1 MAARITSFADL
12 IAPVDEVAFFAGVQ
26 DRQPLHIPAPA
37 ADKFA
42 AAMSWAHLN
51 ALLNMSAIW
60 SPNTFA
66 MVLDR
71 KPIPSDQFTIA
82 PEDRDKRP
90 SRQPDAAQVKAL
102 LRRGAAIV
110 LNDIETLTPG
120 IADVCNA
127 LEARFRGRA
136 QANLYCSWE
145 AHQAFDVHFDTHEV
159 FAAHIEGEKVWRVYE
174 GRVDHPIAHPAYKQL
189 PREYH
194 EKHRGKVLMEVTLR
208 PGDLLY
214 IPRGQYHDALASAP
228 GSIHIAFG
236 LTHVIGF
243 DVMQVV
249 FERAMQ
255 DPLFRHNLPLPEH
268 GRPALVAH
276 LRALGAR
283 LAAIAAE
290 DAVAEAVSAFREGF
304 GVARGGFDLPGD
316 ALQRRY
322 DVTARDLV
330 VARQD
335 GRPVLRSAKGAVPI
349 PPAFEAAVTWVA
361 GRRQFSA
368 EEFATAFPAL
378 GPGGCGKL
386 LADLAA
392 MKVIAAA

>member
-1 MAARITSFADL
+1 MSARITSFADL
-12 IAPVDEVAFFAGVQ
+12 LAPVNEAAFFADIH
-26 DRQPLHIPAPA
+26 DRRPLHIPAPA

-42 AAMSWAHLN
+42 PAMSWAHLN

-60 SPNTFA
+60 STNTFA

-71 KPIPSDQFTIA
+71 KPVPPDQFTIA
-82 PEDRDKRP
+82 TEDRDKRP
-90 SRQPDAAQVKAL
+90 SRQPDAAKVKAL

-120 IADVCNA
+120 IAEICNA

-194 EKHRGKVLMEVTLR
+194 EKHRGKVLLEVTLR

-228 GSIHIAFG
+228 GSVHIAFG

-243 DVMQVV
+243 DVMQIV

-268 GRPALVAH
+268 GRAAVAAH
-276 LRALGAR
+276 LRALGDR
-283 LAAIAAE
+283 LAAIAA
-290 DAVAEAVSAFREGF
+290 DEAVTEAVGAFRAGF
-304 GVARGGFDLPGD
+304 GAARGGFDLPGD
-316 ALQRRY
+316 ALRHVY
-322 DVTARDLV
+322 EVTATDLM
-330 VARQD
+330 VARLD
-335 GRPVLRSAKGAVPI
+335 GRAVLRSAKGAVPI
-349 PPAFEAAVTWVA
+349 PPAFEAAVSWVA
-361 GRRQFSA
+361 GRRHFSA
-368 EEFATAFPAL
+368 EEFAAAFPAL
-378 GPGGCGKL
+378 GHAGCGKL